1 MKIAR
6 RLIVWGIA
14 ALIVCLWC
22 LTFTSAEWTIRRTI
36 LESLQPINSLKANI
50 VKTEV
55 VDAKYGNLYAVEG
68 YMNRA
73 TGDEL
78 GVVYVKKRGAIWVVS
93 SKGTGP

>member
-1 MKIAR
+1 M
-6 RLIVWGIA
+6 
-14 ALIVCLWC
+14 
-22 LTFTSAEWTIRRTI
+22 
-36 LESLQPINSLKANI
+36 KANI

-68 YMNRA
+68 YMDRA

-78 GVVYVKKRGAIWVVS
+78 GVVYVKKRGAIWVVT